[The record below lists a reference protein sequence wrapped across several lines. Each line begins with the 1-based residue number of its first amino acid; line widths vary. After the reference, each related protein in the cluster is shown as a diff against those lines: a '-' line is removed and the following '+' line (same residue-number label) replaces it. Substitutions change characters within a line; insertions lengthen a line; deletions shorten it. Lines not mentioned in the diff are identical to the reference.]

1 MDRHLKVKQILPYV
15 ARHRHTTA
23 SVSYS
28 AAVALLAQTDS
39 TKGERRVK
47 GERVTSSSFQDVCTE
62 HLVPRDSQARG
73 TRCCTGWGWGHNLL
87 KMLLTA
93 CPRVFSG
100 ICPGKANTSHLS
112 LFRFCANCCLCD
124 LIHDGGTLDCSVH
137 WCVLRTQNC
146 PGHLEPSRN
155 STDIC

>member
-28 AAVALLAQTDS
+28 AAVALLDQTAS
-39 TKGERRVK
+39 MKGERRVK

-87 KMLLTA
+87 KM
-93 CPRVFSG
+93 PRE
-100 ICPGKANTSHLS
+100 LS
-112 LFRFCANCCLCD
+112 LL
-124 LIHDGGTLDCSVH
+124 HVHECSVVS
-137 WCVLRTQNC
+137 VLGKQTPHTC
-146 PGHLEPSRN
+146 PSLDFVRIVASVTSSMMEGLWTALFTGVSFAPRIVLG
-155 STDIC
+155 T